1 MTIPSLMIQKL
12 YTTGSLKNS
21 NGGAEFALKNRLMDA
36 ELIGLN
42 RVTIDGKPVDLADV
56 RLGLGDHGA
65 LTPAEVDAAHP
76 LPFPLR
82 STVTIQA
89 GGGELQQGKHEIE
102 IAFETRPFG
111 DLHLKVEDAIAGEA
125 GESLPA
131 ELRGVKKDSGSAAD
145 KLASLSEERIAYL
158 EGLVSQA
165 RTAAAVFTQYT
176 QEDVDRIVEAMAIAG
191 MEEAQHLAR
200 LAIEETR
207 LGVLEDKA
215 IKNMVATEFV
225 YNYVKNKRTIGTI
238 REFPERGLVE
248 VAEPIGVIFSITPIT
263 NPTAT
268 VLFKCIM
275 AIKTR
280 NAVIFGPHPL
290 AWRCCYEA
298 VRIMYETA
306 VKHGA
311 PEGIFT
317 CLESPT
323 IPDNN
328 YLMRHKDVALIDA
341 TGGRGAV
348 KAAYSAG
355 KPAMGVGAGNTPVY
369 LEKTADLDM
378 AVVDIITSKT
388 FDNGTICASEQTVV
402 MDHEIYDRVL
412 QKFADLGAHICDEEE
427 AALLGRTL
435 VDPEK
440 GMARPMAIGQKVV
453 DIARTAG
460 ISVKPDTK
468 LLIAPIQ
475 GVGPE
480 HPLSVEKLFPVLA
493 VYRAK
498 SVDEALK
505 ICVDVNQF
513 GGLGHTA
520 VVFSRN
526 DEVIR
531 KFGEVIN
538 AGRIIVNSPGS
549 IGAIGGV
556 YNDMVPTFSFGCGT
570 GGGNS
575 TTDNVNV
582 YHYLNIKRV
591 ARRMQ
596 APMWFRVPNQI
607 YFNRNAVEHLRQ
619 FPSRSTI
626 IVTNPALERFGH
638 ADIVRRHLPEQTLVH
653 VLAIPEEEP
662 EARTVI
668 AGLEALHSYRADQII
683 ALGGGSVIDAAKI
696 MKLKYESPEA
706 DLEELGAPFLDIR
719 KRIVQFP
726 IVKANR
732 ARLIA
737 IPTTSGTGSEVTP
750 FAVLFDKEHGRKV
763 TLADYS
769 LSPDV
774 AIVDPQFV
782 MSMPKG
788 LTADTGIDCLT
799 HALEAAVSVYGS
811 PYTDANALQ
820 AIQMVFQYLPI
831 AYEHPH
837 DEEARTMMHNAACI
851 AALAFSNASVGVNHA
866 LAHAFGARFGV
877 AHGRAN
883 ALMLPHVI
891 AYNAAVPTKF
901 MPSPHQKAYTAHKK
915 YAMIADLL
923 GLGGNTVEDKVKNLV
938 AATERLLDQLEIPRS
953 IAALG
958 ISKEEFEQAVPDLV
972 KLAFEDPSW
981 RPTNPRMP
989 LMSELADLLWSAYLG
1004 RGPAKAAGA
1013 LEERAAK
1020 DGGVYANEC
1029 SVA

>member
-1 MTIPSLMIQKL
+1 MSEKALATPS
-12 YTTGSLKNS
+12 
-21 NGGAEFALKNRLMDA
+21 
-36 ELIGLN
+36 
-42 RVTIDGKPVDLADV
+42 
-56 RLGLGDHGA
+56 
-65 LTPAEVDAAHP
+65 
-76 LPFPLR
+76 
-82 STVTIQA
+82 
-89 GGGELQQGKHEIE
+89 
-102 IAFETRPFG
+102 
-111 DLHLKVEDAIAGEA
+111 ED
-125 GESLPA
+125 
-131 ELRGVKKDSGSAAD
+131 
-145 KLASLSEERIAYL
+145 RIAYL

-176 QEDVDRIVEAMAIAG
+176 QEDVDRIVKAMAMAG
-191 MEEAQHLAR
+191 MENAQHLAR
-200 LAIEETR
+200 LAVEETH

-225 YNYVKNKRTIGTI
+225 YNYVKDKRTVGMI
-238 REFPERGLVE
+238 REVPERGLVE
-248 VAEPIGVIFSITPIT
+248 MAEPMGVIFSITPVT

-275 AIKTR
+275 AVKTR
-280 NAVIFGPHPL
+280 NALIFGPHPL
-290 AWRCCYEA
+290 AWRCCREA
-298 VRIMYETA
+298 VRIMSETA

-402 MDHEIYDRVL
+402 IDDEIYDCVL
-412 QKFADLGAHICDEEE
+412 EKFAELGAHVCNEKE
-427 AALLGRTL
+427 ALLLGRML
-435 VDPEK
+435 VDPDT
-440 GMARPMAIGQKVV
+440 GMARPIAIGQKAT
-453 DIARTAG
+453 DIARTIG
-460 ISVKPDTK
+460 LSVKPNTK

-475 GVGPE
+475 GVGSQ

-498 SVDEALK
+498 STSEALK
-505 ICVDVNQF
+505 TCIDVNQF

-526 DEVIR
+526 DDVIR

-538 AGRIIVNSPGS
+538 AGRVIVNSPGS
-549 IGAIGGV
+549 VGAIGGV

-591 ARRMQ
+591 ARRTQ
-596 APMWFRVPNQI
+596 APMWFRIPNQI
-607 YFNRNAVEHLRQ
+607 YFNMNAVEHLRQ

-626 IVTNPALERFGH
+626 IVTNAALERFGH
-638 ADIVRRHLPEQTLVH
+638 VDVVRRSLPPETLVH
-653 VLAIPEEEP
+653 VLAIPDAEP
-662 EARTVI
+662 EAPVI
-668 AGLEALHSYRADQII
+668 IQGVETLNAYKADQIV

-696 MKLKYESPEA
+696 MKLKYESPQA
-706 DLEELGAPFLDIR
+706 DIAELGAPFLDIR
-719 KRIVQFP
+719 KRIVQYP
-726 IVKANR
+726 TEKTNQV
-732 ARLIA
+732 RLIA
-737 IPTTSGTGSEVTP
+737 VPTTSGTGSEVTP

-769 LSPDV
+769 LTPDV
-774 AIVDPQFV
+774 AIVDPRFV

-820 AIQMVFQYLPI
+820 AAQMAFKYLPI
-831 AYEHPH
+831 AYEHPQ
-837 DEEARTMMHNAACI
+837 DEEARTMMHNAACL

-891 AYNAAVPTKF
+891 RYNASVPTKF
-901 MPSPHQKAYTAHKK
+901 MPSPHVKGYSAHKK

-923 GLGGNTVEDKVKNLV
+923 GLGGGTTEEKVNNLV
-938 AATERLLDQLEIPRS
+938 AAIERLLDRLDFPRS

-958 ISKEEFEQAVPDLV
+958 ISKEDFEQAVPDLV
-972 KLAFEDPSW
+972 KIAFEDPSW

-989 LMSELADLLWSAYLG
+989 LLNEMADLFWAAYHG
-1004 RGPAKAAGA
+1004 RGLAKVASTS
-1013 LEERAAK
+1013 EKQTETE
-1020 DGGVYANEC
+1020 GVYAGQY
-1029 SVA
+1029 SMA